1 MFYIEEI
8 IDIKQI
14 FKNEIYEKYLV
25 HGWKVQVVMV
35 TFTEP
40 E

>member
-8 IDIKQI
+8 IDKNEI

-25 HGWKVQVVMV
+25 HGKNGIEMHS
-35 TFTEP
+35 TREP
-40 E
+40 N